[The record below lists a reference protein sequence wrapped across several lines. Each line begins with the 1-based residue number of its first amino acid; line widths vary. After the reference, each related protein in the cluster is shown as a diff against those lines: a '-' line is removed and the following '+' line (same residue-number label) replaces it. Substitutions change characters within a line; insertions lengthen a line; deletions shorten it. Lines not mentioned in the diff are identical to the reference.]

1 MGKHQVACLI
11 NWCNNQ
17 SVPRCSS
24 YSQWNNVLLTGAAA
38 EVGPL
43 VTFKTKFNVRLSSY
57 SAYIWIL
64 DSKYSNFQLPRPIHA
79 CHRPKRHKWSMTE
92 NHKAFANVTTL
103 RLSAA
108 YQLHSCSLNPHKDL
122 IALHRNLS
130 WSQADER
137 KQSRHATSIGFGLA
151 SLLRK
156 DRILTKFRGK
166 GKEREEDED
175 EKAGS
180 IAVGIWRT
188 NPGVQI
194 DESISLPSLAQPVW
208 EIDILGRYLAG
219 LVWSNDGESRFTRR
233 SCCHLTR
240 HWSSRHGLVALGI
253 CAVSYH
259 LRK

>member
-1 MGKHQVACLI
+1 MGKRLLACLI
-11 NWCNNQ
+11 NSFNISTGCCSQPLQLEWGPVSHSKQ
-17 SVPRCSS
+17 SSFR
-24 YSQWNNVLLTGAAA
+24 YSMYNC
-38 EVGPL
+38 PH
-43 VTFKTKFNVRLSSY
+43 
-57 SAYIWIL
+57 I
-64 DSKYSNFQLPRPIHA
+64 DSNFHPSLVSLTIHA
-79 CHRPKRHKWSMTE
+79 WHRPKRHKGSMTE

-122 IALHRNLS
+122 IALYRNLS

-151 SLLRK
+151 SLIRK

-208 EIDILGRYLAG
+208 ETDILGRHLAG
-219 LVWSNDGESRFTRR
+219 LAWSKDGESRFTRR

-240 HWSSRHGLVALGI
+240 T
-253 CAVSYH
+253 
-259 LRK
+259 